1 LSFEAERAPQRSVA
15 FAATSLQEKAP
26 IMAEHITHD
35 AIYDTVDRDD
45 FDAMVEVD
53 RYARRT
59 GAFDEII
66 AATEDHFWD
75 PLDPAY
81 VDFSQPFDTKNEA
94 FMPRDFTIELNCAVA
109 DRLDEGQKIALANE
123 VTRFSLSQILHGEQ
137 GALSLSASLCHVLYD
152 PGALEYAAN
161 QAREEARHVT
171 AFSKYVGARWGT
183 PLPVGQTLG
192 DLMNELVLA
201 PEVYKKLIGMQML
214 IEGLAMG
221 AFATLHS
228 KTRDPLLRRTV
239 QLVMTDEAFHHKFGR
254 IWAKRTVPKLSE
266 EEHEKVEL
274 WAASCFHKIFMNLVN
289 AEQKQAI
296 YPKYGFDWKFVRAS
310 VMEAFNDDDRRRMMK
325 ENTNIF
331 RVLIKTLLHGGIIT
345 ERTRHLYEAWVDL
358 GQLEQEPDGVVGDA
372 IAEEAMI
379 ELREING
386 QKRKKIGR
394 AFKEMARAQP

>member
-1 LSFEAERAPQRSVA
+1 LAD
-15 FAATSLQEKAP
+15 
-26 IMAEHITHD
+26 HITHD

-45 FDAMVEVD
+45 FDAMIEID

-66 AATEDHFWD
+66 SATEDHFWD

-81 VDFSQPFDTKNEA
+81 VDFSQPFDTKHETI
-94 FMPRDFTIELNCAVA
+94 MPRDFTIELNCAVA
-109 DRLDEGQKIALANE
+109 DRLDEGQQIALANQ

-152 PGALEYAAN
+152 PGAQEYAAN

-171 AFSKYVGARWGT
+171 AFSRYVGERWGT

-192 DLMNELVLA
+192 ALMNELVLA
-201 PEVYKKLIGMQML
+201 PEVYKKLVGMQML

-228 KTRDPLLRRTV
+228 KTNDPLLRRTV

-254 IWAKRTVPKLSE
+254 IWAKRTVPKLTE
-266 EEHEKVEL
+266 EEHAKVEA
-274 WAASCFHKIFMNLVN
+274 WAAACFHKIFMNLVN

-296 YPKYGFDWKFVRAS
+296 YPQFGLDWQWVRAA
-310 VMEAFNDDDRRRMMK
+310 VMEAFGDADRRRMMK
-325 ENTNIF
+325 ESTNIF

-345 ERTRHLYEAWVDL
+345 DRTRHLYEAWVDL
-358 GQLEQEPDGVVGDA
+358 GQLEQEPEGVVGDA
-372 IAEEAMI
+372 IADDAI
-379 ELREING
+379 VELREINQ

-394 AFKEMARAQP
+394 AFKEMAKA

>member
-1 LSFEAERAPQRSVA
+1 MSTRRREAAQSTPIHAMTRPQESP
-15 FAATSLQEKAP
+15 P
-26 IMAEHITHD
+26 IMADHITHD

-45 FDAMVEVD
+45 FDSMVEID

-66 AATEDHFWD
+66 SATEDHFWD
-75 PLDPAY
+75 PLDPDY
-81 VDFSQPFDTKNEA
+81 VDFSQPFDTKHETI
-94 FMPRDFTIELNCAVA
+94 MPRDFTIELNCAVA
-109 DRLDEGQKIALANE
+109 DRLDEGQQIALANE

-152 PGALEYAAN
+152 PGAQEYAAN

-171 AFSKYVGARWGT
+171 AFSRYVGARWGT

-192 DLMNELVLA
+192 ELMNELVLA

-254 IWAKRTVPKLSE
+254 IWAKRTVPKLNE

-296 YPKYGFDWKFVRAS
+296 YPKYGFDWQFVRAS

-372 IAEEAMI
+372 IAEEAI
-379 ELREING
+379 VELRELNG

-394 AFKEMARAQP
+394 AFKEMAQTRP